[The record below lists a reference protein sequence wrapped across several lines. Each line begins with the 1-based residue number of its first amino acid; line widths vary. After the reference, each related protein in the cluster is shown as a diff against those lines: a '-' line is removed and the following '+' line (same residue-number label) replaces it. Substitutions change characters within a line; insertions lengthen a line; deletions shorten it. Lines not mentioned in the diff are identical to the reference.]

1 MKKVKFG
8 NYQMNINDILV
19 WLPGVIEFNSC
30 FQPFDPWEWL
40 VSYFSLQYHPWI
52 TH

>member
-19 WLPGVIEFNSC
+19 WLPGVIEFSSF
-30 FQPFDPWEWL
+30 FQPFDP
-40 VSYFSLQYHPWI
+40 
-52 TH
+52 

>member
-19 WLPGVIEFNSC
+19 WLLWLPGVIELNSF
-30 FQPFDPWEWL
+30 FQPFDP
-40 VSYFSLQYHPWI
+40 
-52 TH
+52 